1 MPSFFTARNW
11 AKLIHSGGQSEQGA
25 QMAAANMCAASI
37 NLADGENWDDWVKT
51 RESLKAAGLRVV
63 VGGRVIN
70 FGNALDGVE
79 TLLEIAIE
87 HDVDCVANIED
98 EFKDTTPAAF
108 EERISSVIAANPQW
122 KREFVI
128 NTIGWLYNAV
138 DFTPLNH
145 RPVVLQC
152 YPSDNK
158 WAQSEV
164 EQKTADCIWHASHDK
179 GFTDIGVC
187 FEATDHQTDPSWYA
201 FWNGKPRSYFTG
213 DWIGARGAWPAWGAG
228 APAGCS
234 QPSPDPVPP
243 DPVPPTNGGDVQ
255 KIGSQDGVVAEYNR
269 LRDLDPSGTLLQK
282 VGGKWQDISTIA
294 DVPLQNWKA
303 YDKAQRR
310 AQILVD
316 DHDAQMN

>member
-1 MPSFFTARNW
+1 VPSFFTARNW

-164 EQKTADCIWHASHDK
+164 EQSALHLQPLCRTEHCLGQFVEKKRAACSIDYPVIGGERQRKHGAD
-179 GFTDIGVC
+179 GR
-187 FEATDHQTDPSWYA
+187 PS
-201 FWNGKPRSYFTG
+201 
-213 DWIGARGAWPAWGAG
+213 
-228 APAGCS
+228 
-234 QPSPDPVPP
+234 
-243 DPVPPTNGGDVQ
+243 
-255 KIGSQDGVVAEYNR
+255 
-269 LRDLDPSGTLLQK
+269 
-282 VGGKWQDISTIA
+282 
-294 DVPLQNWKA
+294 
-303 YDKAQRR
+303 
-310 AQILVD
+310 
-316 DHDAQMN
+316 